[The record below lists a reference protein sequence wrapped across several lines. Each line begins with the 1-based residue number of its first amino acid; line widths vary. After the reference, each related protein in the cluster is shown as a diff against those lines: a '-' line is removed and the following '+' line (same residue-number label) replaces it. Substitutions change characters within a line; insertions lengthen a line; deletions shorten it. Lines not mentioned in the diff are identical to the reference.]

1 MQPIAIVNDLMI
13 QLNINGRGRP
23 GFNGSY
29 ILNVS
34 NNGTTIQNAIAKLKL
49 SENIDSISTFP
60 SAIISNDTMSWIFNN
75 VEPNEQKTVEIYFHY
90 KEPPVNNIGDTLF
103 STATISPILNDTF
116 LQIMYQF

>member
-34 NNGTTIQNAIAKLKL
+34 NNGTTIQNAIAKLKNYL
-49 SENIDSISTFP
+49 KI
-60 SAIISNDTMSWIFNN
+60 
-75 VEPNEQKTVEIYFHY
+75 
-90 KEPPVNNIGDTLF
+90 
-103 STATISPILNDTF
+103 
-116 LQIMYQF
+116 